1 MEDYHQAGAPFFLWA
16 SFPDPHP
23 PYLVPAPWDEYYDPA
38 TLTIPEGHPEEHL
51 QNPPHFAMTQLAAPD
66 FSAWEESGYRVQGM
80 SGSHRLTDGDRRR
93 LVATY
98 YGMISLLD
106 RHIGSIL
113 DKIDAL
119 GIAEDTVVVFT
130 TDHGHFFGQ
139 HGLQAKGPFHY
150 EDLLRVPFLV
160 RWPGKVPAGRVTSAI
175 QSHVDMTP
183 TILEIAGAQA
193 PREVTGISQV
203 PVWLGS
209 QEPVRTHAI
218 CEFHHEPT
226 TVNLRS
232 YIDSRHKIT
241 VYQGQTY
248 GELFDLERDPGETN
262 NLWDVPEHAALKSD
276 LLLRYIWA
284 ELEKEPMWMPRVAL
298 A

>member
-1 MEDYHQAGAPFFLWA
+1 
-16 SFPDPHP
+16 
-23 PYLVPAPWDEYYDPA
+23 
-38 TLTIPEGHPEEHL
+38 
-51 QNPPHFAMTQLAAPD
+51 MTQMAGPD
-66 FSAWEESGYRVQGM
+66 FSAWEESGHRVQGM
-80 SGSHRLTDGDRRR
+80 TGSHRLPTDERRR
-93 LVATY
+93 RVATY
-98 YGMISLLD
+98 YAMISLMD
-106 RHIGSIL
+106 RQIGTIL
-113 DKIDAL
+113 DKIDDL
-119 GIAEDTVVVFT
+119 GTAEDTIVVFT

-160 RWPGKVPAGRVTSAI
+160 RWPHRVRAGRVTSAI
-175 QSHVDMTP
+175 QSHVDITP
-183 TILEIAGAQA
+183 TVLELAGAQV
-193 PREVTGISQV
+193 PREVTGVSQAS
-203 PVWLGS
+203 VWLGS
-209 QEPVRTHAI
+209 QEPARDHAI

-241 VYQGQTY
+241 VYQGRRY
-248 GELFDLERDPGETN
+248 GELFDLEQDPGEVD
-262 NLWDVPEHAALKSD
+262 NLWDVPEYSALKSE